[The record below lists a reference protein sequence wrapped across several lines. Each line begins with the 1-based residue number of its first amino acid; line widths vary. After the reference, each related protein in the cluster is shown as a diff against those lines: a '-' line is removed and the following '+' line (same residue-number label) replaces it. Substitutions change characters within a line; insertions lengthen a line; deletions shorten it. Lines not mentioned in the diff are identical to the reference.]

1 MKHITIKDIA
11 RHLSLSVS
19 TVSRALINDKNIRQE
34 TKERVL
40 ETAKMLGYKPNPVA
54 TNLKYGHTNTVGVI
68 VPEMLTP
75 FASQVISG
83 IQSVLYANG
92 IKVIIAES
100 DEDPNKERENLQT
113 MERFMV
119 DGIIICLCSYKENLD
134 QYIRLQQAEMP
145 MVFYDRIPYG
155 MNVSQVIVDDY
166 IKAFFLV
173 EHLIREGYRHIV
185 HLQGPD
191 DVYNS
196 VERARGYKDALVKF
210 NIPFDKDRM
219 LKAGL
224 TFKDGANAADMLIEK
239 GVSFDAI
246 FAFTD
251 TLAIGAMNRLRDL
264 GKKIPEE
271 IAIASFSGTVLSTI
285 VYPQLTTVEPPL
297 QQMGKVVAE
306 LIIEKIKEPLSPN
319 RSIVLD
325 AEIKLRASLSRTL
338 VEEHCMHVVA
348 WFDQK
353 NVRVVRWRVKD
364 EETFYEM
371 LWELME
377 AVPVAKREEEQ
388 SGFEEVFRTQKFSSV
403 LVLDGQGIQGWN
415 DTGII
420 QV

>member
-1 MKHITIKDIA
+1 
-11 RHLSLSVS
+11 
-19 TVSRALINDKNIRQE
+19 
-34 TKERVL
+34 
-40 ETAKMLGYKPNPVA
+40 
-54 TNLKYGHTNTVGVI
+54 
-68 VPEMLTP
+68 
-75 FASQVISG
+75 
-83 IQSVLYANG
+83 
-92 IKVIIAES
+92 
-100 DEDPNKERENLQT
+100 
-113 MERFMV
+113 MV

-196 VERARGYKDALVKF
+196 VERARGYKDALAKF
-210 NIPFDKDRM
+210 NIPFNKDRM

-239 GVSFDAI
+239 GISFDAI

-325 AEIKLRASLSRTL
+325 AEIKLRASSKK
-338 VEEHCMHVVA
+338 E
-348 WFDQK
+348 K
-353 NVRVVRWRVKD
+353 K
-364 EETFYEM
+364 
-371 LWELME
+371 
-377 AVPVAKREEEQ
+377 
-388 SGFEEVFRTQKFSSV
+388 
-403 LVLDGQGIQGWN
+403 
-415 DTGII
+415 
-420 QV
+420 

>member
-196 VERARGYKDALVKF
+196 VERARGYKDALAKF
-210 NIPFDKDRM
+210 NIPFNKDRM
-219 LKAGL
+219 LKVGL

-239 GVSFDAI
+239 GISFDAI

-325 AEIKLRASLSRTL
+325 AEIKLRASSKK
-338 VEEHCMHVVA
+338 E
-348 WFDQK
+348 K
-353 NVRVVRWRVKD
+353 K
-364 EETFYEM
+364 
-371 LWELME
+371 
-377 AVPVAKREEEQ
+377 
-388 SGFEEVFRTQKFSSV
+388 
-403 LVLDGQGIQGWN
+403 
-415 DTGII
+415 
-420 QV
+420 